1 MKKYILF
8 IAFALF
14 FASCGSNT
22 NEVKTE
28 EVPEIQKEEMKIVE
42 KENAIIDSSVNEIKL
57 EIEETENEVEELLK
71 DI

>member
-14 FASCGSNT
+14 LASCGSNT
-22 NEVKTE
+22 TEKKTE
-28 EVPEIQKEEMKIVE
+28 ENVEIQEEEMKIVE

-57 EIEETENEVEELLK
+57 EVEETENQVEELLK